1 MKHISIVCSIKRV
14 FIMSNTEFKCDELD
28 EFTEKMFYKL
38 CEQYPKKAE
47 NLMKNA
53 LNSCKEEV
61 IVRTPRSVKKPKK
74 YRRSKHLQD
83 NWKTINFKK
92 PGKTFGVLKN
102 SSPHA
107 HLIEYG
113 HVTQNGGFVEG
124 VHMLEN
130 TMTHQ
135 QPKIDKDIEALV
147 DSTFD
152 IK

>member
-1 MKHISIVCSIKRV
+1 MKHILIVCSIKRG
-14 FIMSNTEFKCDELD
+14 FIMSNTEFSCEGLN
-28 EFTEKMFYKL
+28 EYTEKLFYKM
-38 CEQYPKKAE
+38 CEEYPKEAE

-53 LNSCKEEV
+53 INSCAEEV
-61 IVRTPRSVKKPKK
+61 ISRTPRSVKKPKR

-83 NWKTINFKK
+83 RWKVKHFKK

-102 SSPHA
+102 SAPHA

-113 HVTQNGGFVEG
+113 HATQNGGYVEG

-135 QPKIDKDIEALV
+135 QPKIDADIEALV
-147 DSTFD
+147 NKTFD